1 MKKLNTIRRQ
11 LQALKNGAWRPPL
24 TILLTSEDGQVREA
38 DQEGSRVYRA
48 PQETEPEFLER
59 LTLTHV

>member
-48 PQETEPEFLER
+48 STETEPEFLER